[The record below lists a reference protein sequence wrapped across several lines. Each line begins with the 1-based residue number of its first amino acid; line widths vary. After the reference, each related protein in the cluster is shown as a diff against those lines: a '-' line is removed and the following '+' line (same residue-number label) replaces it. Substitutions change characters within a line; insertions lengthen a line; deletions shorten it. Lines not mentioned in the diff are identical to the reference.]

1 MNSTNIDVSRHGCW
15 KQIVLWL
22 PQERKVQPVVP
33 DFSIHLKNAHCRW
46 DQSFEVF
53 NSHESQA
60 TAVPPKAP
68 RRGLS

>member
-1 MNSTNIDVSRHGCW
+1 MNSTNIDISRHSCW

-22 PQERKVQPVVP
+22 PQEIKVQPVVP

-60 TAVPPKAP
+60 TGVPLKAP
-68 RRGLS
+68 YSGLS